1 MQEDEKAFGSC
12 FRASNFRAL
21 REFCAD
27 GFLDNTHLQD
37 KTKMKI
43 RQNNQILKIKTKTNM
58 QKEKFILRDKNKN

>member
-12 FRASNFRAL
+12 FRASNFRVL

-27 GFLDNTHLQD
+27 AFLDNTHLQD

-43 RQNNQILKIKTKTNM
+43 RKNNQILKIK
-58 QKEKFILRDKNKN
+58 LRQICKKKNLS